1 MKIAAKLKLS
11 AMAPVIMA
19 LVIGSTLLLSNKAME
34 KAREEGNSARHV
46 MERINELNNL
56 ARHYMLYHE
65 DRARLQFFMEHESI
79 TKLLAAIKFEDSD
92 KQRILDTICRNNES
106 MKEAFLKLISNYER
120 PGSAKDAALIE
131 EAEERLAGRIL
142 VKSSDV
148 LSDVLH
154 IKRLI
159 NDEIASTQRRIN
171 ALVFFLVMCATPPFT
186 IVLMR
191 TMGSITASL
200 TALRRGTEVI
210 ASGDLTHRI
219 GLSAHDEI
227 GELSRAFDL
236 MAEQLRDTTVSRDEL
251 SKEVEERKRAEEAVR
266 EQREWLRVTLASIGD
281 AVIATDAEARVT
293 FINPVAAQL
302 TGWPEEEATGQTIE
316 QVFRIIN
323 EQTRKPAEDVVGR
336 VLRDGRVAAL
346 ANHTALLSRNGR
358 EIPIEDSAAPIM
370 DKAGG
375 VSGVVLVFHDVTEQR
390 RAQERIES
398 IARFPD
404 ENPNPVLRVS
414 DEGELLYA
422 NRNSTILLRHLGWKT
437 GTALPE
443 QWRQHALQT
452 LESGFWKE
460 MEVECAEV
468 IYSLKLVP
476 VSDLRYL
483 NIYGNDITE
492 RKKAENAL
500 RKAHDELEWRV
511 GERTAALS
519 ATVTRLELMNQE
531 LQEFAFVASHDL
543 QEPLRKIQTFCDLA
557 RKRCEP
563 PLDSTAQGYLERV
576 LNSAT
581 RMRQLLDDLLQFSR
595 VATRPEPFKE
605 IDLGEIARESADIF
619 ESNIRKAGALVEIED
634 LPVIEADEIQMLRL
648 FQNLIGNALKF
659 CALEPPRIKV
669 YGRQDKRGACE
680 IFVKDNG
687 IGFDQQFAD
696 RIFKPFQRLHNSREY
711 EGTGMGLAI
720 CRKIAER
727 HGGGIRAESEPGKG
741 STFIVTLPVK
751 QERWEGI

>member
-1 MKIAAKLKLS
+1 MKIATKLKLS
-11 AMAPVIMA
+11 AMAPVLMA
-19 LVIGSTLLLSNKAME
+19 LVIGAALLFSNKTME
-34 KAREEGNSARHV
+34 KALEEGNSVRQV
-46 MERINELNNL
+46 MERIIELSNL

-92 KQRILDTICRNNES
+92 KQRILDTIRRNSES
-106 MKEAFLKLISNYER
+106 MEDAFLKLVSNYER
-120 PGSAKDAALIE
+120 PGSPKDAALIE

-159 NDEIASTQRRIN
+159 NDEIASTQRRITI
-171 ALVFFLVMCATPPFT
+171 LVFFLVVFATPPFT
-186 IVLMR
+186 IVLLR
-191 TMGSITASL
+191 TMGNITASL
-200 TALRRGTEVI
+200 TALRRGTEVV
-210 ASGDLTHRI
+210 ASGDLAHRI

-236 MAEQLRDTTVSRDEL
+236 MTEQLRTTTVSRDEL
-251 SKEVEERKRAEEAVR
+251 SKEVEERRRAEEVVR
-266 EQREWLRVTLASIGD
+266 EQREWLRVTLSSIGD
-281 AVIATDAEARVT
+281 AVIATDAGGRVT

-302 TGWPEEEATGQTIE
+302 TGWSEEEATGQTIE
-316 QVFRIIN
+316 HVFRIIN

-336 VLRDGRVAAL
+336 VLRDGRVVAL
-346 ANHTALLSRNGR
+346 ANHTALLSRDGW
-358 EIPIEDSAAPIM
+358 EIPIEDSAAPIL
-370 DKAGG
+370 DKAGRL
-375 VSGVVLVFHDVTEQR
+375 SGVVLVFRDVTEQR

-398 IARFPD
+398 VARFPD

-414 DEGELLYA
+414 GEGKLLYA
-422 NRNSTILLRHLGWKT
+422 NRNSALLLEHLGWKT
-437 GTALPE
+437 DAALPG

-452 LESGFWKE
+452 LESGFSKE
-460 MEVECAEV
+460 IEVQCQEV

-476 VSDLRYL
+476 VRDPGYL

-492 RKKAENAL
+492 RKKAEEAL
-500 RKAHDELEWRV
+500 RKAHDELELRV
-511 GERTAALS
+511 RERTAALS

-543 QEPLRKIQTFCDLA
+543 QEPLRKIQTFCDMA
-557 RKRCEP
+557 RKRWTP
-563 PLDSTAQGYLERV
+563 ALDNTAQSYMERV

-605 IDLGEIARESADIF
+605 IDLEEIARESADIF
-619 ESNIRKAGALVEIED
+619 ESSIRQTGALVEIED
-634 LPVIEADEIQMLRL
+634 LPVVEADEIQMLRL

-659 CALEPPRIKV
+659 CSDKPPRIKI
-669 YGRQDKRGACE
+669 YGRQDGRGACE

-696 RIFKPFQRLHNSREY
+696 RIFKPFQRLHNRREY

-727 HGGGIRAESEPGKG
+727 HGGSIRAESKPGEG
-741 STFIVTLPVK
+741 ATFIVRLPVK
-751 QERWEGI
+751 QDRWEAI